1 MLRLKKDFFCFFVV
15 KDPDLLY
22 PQHFGILDPDP
33 RDKNWPKAQKRSFL
47 LYKLKSVLI
56 SEWFIKFKHKNK
68 RKNPNLDQF
77 FIGGSRICFKMKW
90 NLNTAF
96 LENKN
101 FYIGEKNSFIRNII
115 YNTTSSIYKNVKRN
129 NVFHNEV
136 ENMIF
141 EEKNYFNFTEVFC
154 Y

>member
-1 MLRLKKDFFCFFVV
+1 
-15 KDPDLLY
+15 
-22 PQHFGILDPDP
+22 
-33 RDKNWPKAQKRSFL
+33 
-47 LYKLKSVLI
+47 
-56 SEWFIKFKHKNK
+56 
-68 RKNPNLDQF
+68 
-77 FIGGSRICFKMKW
+77 MKW